1 MIRLEPPRS
10 IIARVMADLR
20 LTRGAAPWHRQRRLS
35 RGFNALPCAFYLV
48 EFGLNL
54 RDALELDIEVAG
66 MTFEL
71 LERGHHAIVFR
82 PADDVAR
89 AGELTQRRFDVRD
102 SRVHCWPG
110 LWHWE

>member
-1 MIRLEPPRS
+1 
-10 IIARVMADLR
+10 
-20 LTRGAAPWHRQRRLS
+20 
-35 RGFNALPCAFYLV
+35 
-48 EFGLNL
+48 
-54 RDALELDIEVAG
+54 